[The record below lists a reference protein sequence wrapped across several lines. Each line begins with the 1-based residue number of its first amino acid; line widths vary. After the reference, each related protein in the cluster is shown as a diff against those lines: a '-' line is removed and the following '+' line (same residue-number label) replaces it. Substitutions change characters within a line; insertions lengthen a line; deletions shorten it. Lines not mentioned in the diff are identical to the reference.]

1 MQDPVFD
8 KGGGGSDGGGVGDG
22 EDLAGYYYEYQHG
35 NGRHVYVPR
44 PPPPTYSLHCCCQ
57 YGVDGLILILIV
69 GFLLFAFW
77 LCYYIY
83 NNYGDWRWWYR
94 WIWDGYEWKEAG
106 VKNCIAMEDASR
118 ERAKRKRKTLAY
130 Q

>member
-1 MQDPVFD
+1 MQDPVFE
-8 KGGGGSDGGGVGDG
+8 KGGGGSGGGVGDG
-22 EDLAGYYYEYQHG
+22 EDPAGSYYEYHHG
-35 NGRHVYVPR
+35 NGRHVAVPR

-83 NNYGDWRWWYR
+83 NNYG
-94 WIWDGYEWKEAG
+94 E
-106 VKNCIAMEDASR
+106 
-118 ERAKRKRKTLAY
+118 
-130 Q
+130 